1 MSDTGTPES
10 HGVYGGTQR
19 EDGKMQEE
27 PTGTEE
33 GGSVSES
40 GTPESHGVYGGT
52 QREDGK
58 MQEEPSGTEGSDEEE
73 WAEQTQT
80 GGDAT

>member
-1 MSDTGTPES
+1 MSDSGDHGTPES

-27 PTGTEE
+27 PADTNGDEQDWADKTE
-33 GGSVSES
+33 S
-40 GTPESHGVYGGT
+40 
-52 QREDGK
+52 
-58 MQEEPSGTEGSDEEE
+58 
-73 WAEQTQT
+73 

>member
-1 MSDTGTPES
+1 MSD
-10 HGVYGGTQR
+10 
-19 EDGKMQEE
+19 
-27 PTGTEE
+27 
-33 GGSVSES
+33 S

-58 MQEEPSGTEGSDEEE
+58 MQEEPSGSEELDEAT
-73 WAEQTQT
+73 WAEQTET

>member
-1 MSDTGTPES
+1 MSD
-10 HGVYGGTQR
+10 
-19 EDGKMQEE
+19 
-27 PTGTEE
+27 
-33 GGSVSES
+33 S

-52 QREDGK
+52 PREDGE
-58 MQEEPSGTEGSDEEE
+58 MQEEPSGTEETDEVA